1 MGLDM
6 SAPSL
11 QDLLPLPQQ
20 AALGDDPWQIPAG
33 PVLAVA
39 SSNPAYQPAVGRLKA
54 ALTANGIQPVQ
65 QLSRLSATADEAADV
80 RLRIDP
86 QSHARP
92 QAYRLRV
99 GPGGVEISAADEAG
113 LFYGVCTLIQWLHLN
128 TAIEKGTAK
137 TRVLPGLDVDDWPDF
152 PARGVM
158 LDVSRNKVPTMETLF
173 GLVDLLAGWK
183 INQLQLYTEHTFAY
197 SGHEIVWQGAD
208 PFTAQQIRE
217 LDRFCRD
224 RFVELVPNQNSF
236 GHFHRWLVHDP
247 YRELA
252 ECPQGVDHPFS
263 NQREPFSLC
272 AVDPKSL
279 ALLED
284 LYDQLLPSFSSRL
297 LNVGLD
303 ETFDLGLGRSAPA
316 CEEKGKGRVYLE
328 YLQAIHRLL
337 AARGTRMQF
346 WGDVVLEHPEL
357 IPELPRDVIPLAWG
371 YEAEHPF
378 AEHSRGFAASG
389 LEYYVCPGTSSW
401 NSLAGRAQN
410 ALLNLGR
417 AAVAGSH
424 ADAAGYLITDWGD
437 FGHLQPLS
445 VSYLGFL
452 AGAAFGW
459 NAQTAGEP
467 LALEAA
473 KLLGLHAFGGGVTEL
488 GQITLDLGNVYRH
501 TGSKTKNGSPLF
513 FLLLRAGETL
523 EHQCF
528 AGVDNETLTRSLAEI
543 ESAAGRL
550 AAVQSGNDESAL
562 VVRELRWVAATLA
575 LACRLGLARLEQ
587 GRDQPLA
594 ALPRRT
600 RRRLAKE
607 LLPLIEEHRS
617 VWLARNRAGRLA
629 DSSARLERLAEM
641 LRA

>member
-1 MGLDM
+1 MA
-6 SAPSL
+6 SS
-11 QDLLPLPQQ
+11 
-20 AALGDDPWQIPAG
+20 PAG
-33 PVLAVA
+33 
-39 SSNPAYQPAVGRLKA
+39 SSHRCPP
-54 ALTANGIQPVQ
+54 
-65 QLSRLSATADEAADV
+65 TADEAADL

-86 QSHARP
+86 QSHTRP

-99 GPGGVEISAADEAG
+99 GPGGVEIDAVDEAG
-113 LFYGVCTLIQWLHLN
+113 LFYGVCTLIQWLRLN
-128 TAIEKGTAK
+128 TATRMA
-137 TRVLPGLDVDDWPDF
+137 RVLPGLEVDDWPDF

-208 PFTAQQIRE
+208 PFTAQEIRQ

-224 RFVELVPNQNSF
+224 RFVELVPNQNSL

-252 ECPQGVDHPFS
+252 ECPQGIEHPFS
-263 NQREPFSLC
+263 DQREPFSLC
-272 AVDPKSL
+272 AVDPRSL

-346 WGDVVLEHPEL
+346 WGDIVLEHPEL
-357 IPELPRDVIPLAWG
+357 IPELPSDVIPLAWG
-371 YEAEHPF
+371 YEADHPF
-378 AEHSRGFAASG
+378 AEHSRRFAASG
-389 LEYYVCPGTSSW
+389 LDYYVCPGTSSW

-417 AAVAGSH
+417 AAVAGSQ

-437 FGHLQPLS
+437 FGHLQPLP
-445 VSYLGFL
+445 VSYLGFM

-459 NAQTAGEP
+459 NAKTAGEP

-473 KLLGLHAFGGGVTEL
+473 KLLGLHAFGGGLTEL
-488 GQITLDLGNVYRH
+488 GQIALDLGNVYRH
-501 TGSKTKNGSPLF
+501 TGPETKNGSPLF

-523 EHQCF
+523 EHQRF
-528 AGVDNETLTRSLAEI
+528 AGVDTETLTKSLAEI
-543 ESAAGRL
+543 DSTAGRL
-550 AAVQSGNDESAL
+550 AALQSGDDESTL
-562 VVRELRWVAATLA
+562 VVRELHWVAATLA

-600 RRRLAKE
+600 RRQLRQE
-607 LLPLIEEHRS
+607 LSPLIDEHRS
-617 VWLARNRAGRLA
+617 IWLARNRAGGLA
-629 DSSARLERLAEM
+629 DSTARLERLAEM
-641 LRA
+641 LRS